1 MTRLESDK
9 VTVNKTAKEV
19 FDFLSDFN
27 NYQRL
32 MPEQVTD
39 WKSTTDECSF
49 TIKGMASL
57 GMKMKE
63 KTPNISIVIE
73 KNGKA
78 RLPLDL
84 YSGEGD
90 GVDITARDL
99 EHLVSMAAD
108 IPADPPGISMWPLAK
123 NRKLRNADTGKCI
136 ADAFGA
142 HLPGHVPPL
151 TSQRATPLHS

>member
-1 MTRLESDK
+1 MTRLESDQ
-9 VTVNKTAKEV
+9 VTVNKPAQQV

-39 WKSTTDECSF
+39 WKSTSDECSF

-63 KTPNISIVIE
+63 KIPHSKIVIE

-78 RLPLDL
+78 PFDFFLIC
-84 YSGEGD
+84 E
-90 GVDITARDL
+90 
-99 EHLVSMAAD
+99 
-108 IPADPPGISMWPLAK
+108 
-123 NRKLRNADTGKCI
+123 I
-136 ADAFGA
+136 ADKQSQCEAQLFFDA
-142 HLPGHVPPL
+142 DLNPMLKMMASKPL
-151 TSQRATPLHS
+151 T

>member
-19 FDFLSDFN
+19 FEFLSDFN

-39 WKSTTDECSF
+39 WKSSAEECSF

-63 KTPNISIVIE
+63 KTPYTKIVIE

-78 RLPLDL
+78 PFDFFLICELEDMQSQCEAQLIFDADL
-84 YSGEGD
+84 N
-90 GVDITARDL
+90 VMMKM
-99 EHLVSMAAD
+99 MA
-108 IPADPPGISMWPLAK
+108 SK
-123 NRKLRNADTGKCI
+123 
-136 ADAFGA
+136 
-142 HLPGHVPPL
+142 PL
-151 TSQRATPLHS
+151 TNFLNLLASKLKEI